1 VNATELSVVNMDTDL
16 HTPRVVHPTE
26 RIVTGRVLRLLE
38 GYPREVR
45 VGQPVLVAVLTA
57 AGVVGLLLRVV
68 RALLS
73 SGGGGARRRFKDL
86 KKGPEFLVTP
96 LRLRDRAERLIEVEL
111 HGHLPQSALHPG
123 DHVQLTLR
131 PQRDP
136 DLPPRIERIVNL
148 TTGQLLTPRTATV
161 WSHLGPPLL
170 LQAALGALLLAGIAA
185 CSVLT

>member
-1 VNATELSVVNMDTDL
+1 MVNMDTEL
-16 HTPRVVHPTE
+16 HIRRAVHPTE
-26 RIVTGRVLRLLE
+26 RIVTGRLVRLLE
-38 GYPREVR
+38 GYAREVR

-73 SGGGGARRRFKDL
+73 SGGGGARRSFKEL
-86 KKGPEFLVTP
+86 KHGPEFLVTP
-96 LRLRDRAERLIEVEL
+96 VRVRDAAGRLVEVEL

-131 PQRDP
+131 PQRDA

-161 WSHLGPPLL
+161 WSHLGPALL
-170 LQAALGALLLAGIAA
+170 LQAVLGVLLVAGVTACSALG
-185 CSVLT
+185 